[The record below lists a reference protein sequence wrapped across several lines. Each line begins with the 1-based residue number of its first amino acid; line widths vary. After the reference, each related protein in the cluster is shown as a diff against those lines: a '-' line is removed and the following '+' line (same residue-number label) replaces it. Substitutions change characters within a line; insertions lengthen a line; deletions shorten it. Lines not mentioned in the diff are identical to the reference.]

1 MLSYPY
7 SFPQHHQQQ
16 DYSSSSTSPQ
26 SGPAGQVASSTG
38 LLTSSF
44 DPGFLDDLAFLDAR
58 DPLSSSL
65 PLTDHGGWFPFS
77 SEPFD
82 GLTGMNFDDSSF
94 CHSNLMPTINELNV
108 SSSTSVS
115 ELHFCFGYL
124 LTFPFLQM
132 PLPLLS
138 QSFSPEPTFSS
149 PEYQQF
155 QPQPPQQPSDK
166 TTSCSRLQA
175 PSYRGHRRRR
185 SSSVPSLFHS
195 VKKRMVQTS
204 IVPPGAT
211 INSSLDQERPYSAQH
226 STMIAGSVRP
236 VLAQHHQ
243 PLYYVPSAQNTKP
256 LAIQIQRN
264 PASHRH
270 SSSTIELNQDQ
281 LDEKLLQVNFN
292 DVTVAELKDYLR
304 ERNLSVAGRKA
315 ELTQRLY
322 NERQQVHARRQG
334 KKSSVEHQ
342 QQDIPIITSP
352 IAPSPT
358 PTATSLSASPPSSV
372 FSSSSFAEAPSP
384 RPIQQ
389 LTRRLHHMDI
399 QPSDPYHQQTP
410 HPSLMAPFKLSLSSP
425 PAVQQT
431 QWEDDGTM
439 PLFYQF

>member
-16 DYSSSSTSPQ
+16 QQDYSSSPPQ

-65 PLTDHGGWFPFS
+65 PLNDHGGWFPFS
-77 SEPFD
+77 AEPFD
-82 GLTGMNFDDSSF
+82 GLTGMNFDDPSF
-94 CHSNLMPTINELNV
+94 CHSSVMPTINELNV

-115 ELHFCFGYL
+115 ELHPYFAYL
-124 LTFPFLQM
+124 LTLPSLQM

-138 QSFSPEPTFSS
+138 QSFSPEPTFLS
-149 PEYQQF
+149 PEYQQS
-155 QPQPPQQPSDK
+155 QPQPPQQPSHK
-166 TTSCSRLQA
+166 PTTSQSRLQA

-204 IVPPGAT
+204 IVPPGGT
-211 INSSLDQERPYSAQH
+211 INSNLDQERPYSAQPT
-226 STMIAGSVRP
+226 TMIAGSVPP
-236 VLAQHHQ
+236 VPTHQHQ
-243 PLYYVPSAQNTKP
+243 PLYYVPPAQNTKP

-264 PASHRH
+264 PASHRRP
-270 SSSTIELNQDQ
+270 SSTIELNQDQ

-334 KKSSVEHQ
+334 NKPSV
-342 QQDIPIITSP
+342 QDTPIITSP

-358 PTATSLSASPPSSV
+358 PTTTSLSASPPSSV
-372 FSSSSFAEAPSP
+372 FSSSSLADASSP

-389 LTRRLHHMDI
+389 LTHRLHHMDI
-399 QPSDPYHQQTP
+399 QPSSPYHQQTP
-410 HPSLMAPFKLSLSSP
+410 HPSLMAPFKLSLPTSP
-425 PAVQQT
+425 VVQQT
-431 QWEDDGTM
+431 NWEDDGTM